1 LAKFPEVWQNSPRP
15 STPVTGH
22 FRAFP
27 AHSSIW
33 HEVCDIPA
41 MTEISPLTP
50 DPIASAAGN
59 GRADDGSGAALPPAA
74 VPRAISGSERGG
86 SNALT
91 PVGAHPLRR
100 SDTTA
105 PARLFAPPAR
115 PSLATPLAT
124 PLAKRL
130 DTEVEKLRSSHHTTS
145 FSGAMP
151 MGIFSRT
158 RDIIAANFADL
169 IEKAEDPS
177 KMIRMIILEMEE
189 TLVEVRASA
198 ARTIADQKEMRRH
211 VAKLDRLQAD
221 WADKAQ
227 LALSKDREDLAR
239 AALVEKRKASDMA
252 GQLASEITVLD
263 DSLRA
268 FEADIEKL
276 QTRLREARSRQT
288 AIAARLESAEN
299 RVKLRTLLAS
309 ERVDEAMAR
318 FDTLERRV
326 DYAEGRADALSLA
339 DSKPNL
345 ADEIAALASGDKVDE
360 ELAAMKRQ
368 LAAKKEG

>member
-1 LAKFPEVWQNSPRP
+1 MEKLQSNPP
-15 STPVTGH
+15 
-22 FRAFP
+22 
-27 AHSSIW
+27 
-33 HEVCDIPA
+33 
-41 MTEISPLTP
+41 
-50 DPIASAAGN
+50 
-59 GRADDGSGAALPPAA
+59 SGAS
-74 VPRAISGSERGG
+74 R
-86 SNALT
+86 
-91 PVGAHPLRR
+91 
-100 SDTTA
+100 
-105 PARLFAPPAR
+105 
-115 PSLATPLAT
+115 
-124 PLAKRL
+124 
-130 DTEVEKLRSSHHTTS
+130 
-145 FSGAMP
+145 

-158 RDIIAANFADL
+158 RDIIAANFSDL
-169 IEKAEDPS
+169 LEKAEDPS

-211 VAKLDRLQAD
+211 IAKLDRLQAD
-221 WADKAQ
+221 WGEKAQ

-252 GQLASEITVLD
+252 DQLQSEVSVLD

-318 FDTLERRV
+318 FDALERRV
-326 DYAEGRADALSLA
+326 DYAEGRADALGLA
-339 DSKPNL
+339 DNAKPTL

-360 ELAAMKRQ
+360 ELEAMKRA
-368 LAAKKEG
+368 LKKEG